1 MIPQINKSG
10 VAYCWSWSF
19 YLSILAVRDRKYQYH
34 TNTLHIVPVYLI
46 LFCANEWYDI
56 SLLKLEMIFIKNVL
70 IITAIFGKPCAVA
83 EQV

>member
-19 YLSILAVRDRKYQYH
+19 YLSILAVRYRKYQYH

-46 LFCANEWYDI
+46 LFCVI
-56 SLLKLEMIFIKNVL
+56 SLLKFEMIFIKNVL
-70 IITAIFGKPCAVA
+70 IITAIFGNPCAVA